1 MNLTAEQQHAIKKG
15 EAVEMT
21 VDGWPCVLLS
31 REVYDRVKRAVEYD
45 DSEWTE
51 EEMSLLASESADML
65 GWEGMEIYQDTNDE
79 S

>member
-1 MNLTAEQQHAIKKG
+1 MNLTAEQQQAIEKG

-21 VDGWPCVLLS
+21 VDGRPCVLLS
-31 REVYDRVKRAVEYD
+31 REVYDRVTQVIPYD

-65 GWEGMEIYQDTNDE
+65 GWEGMEVYQDTDDE